1 MNDKLHH
8 DPINSLRE
16 DVRLLGELLGET
28 LIEQAG
34 RDVFDKV
41 EIVRKQAKAIHDA
54 KGYDRSALHALIS
67 ELEPQEVLS
76 VARAFTQFLN
86 LSNIA
91 EQAHGAR
98 AYGQLIPESED
109 PATLDSCLARLLQA
123 GATTAQIH
131 DTLRAMNIELV
142 LTAHPTEV
150 KRRTLIRK
158 DSNIAEQLEAL
169 ELARRTGGPQRPII
183 DELRREITAY
193 WLTDEIRRKRPT
205 PVEEAKW
212 GFAVIETVLWQA
224 VPRYLRKL
232 DRLLR
237 EHTGAPL
244 PLDCAPVRFGSWM
257 GGDRDGNPNV
267 TPEVTREV
275 SLLARWM
282 AADLYIR
289 DIGVLRAELSV
300 RKASDELRAKIGDCA
315 EPYRELLRE
324 VRDRLAATREWA
336 AARIDRHEHP
346 GRKPYLTRE
355 LLLEPLLLCY
365 RSLHEVGAGRVADG
379 KLLDMIRRVTVFG
392 TTLMRLDIR
401 QESTRHSDVF
411 NALTQHLGLGAYD
424 EWDEARRQQWLLA
437 ELESRRPLIP
447 PDLPADTAV
456 HEVLDTFAM
465 LAERGEG
472 TLGSYV
478 ISMATDPSDVLEV
491 ALLQKEARLA
501 HPMPVVPLFE
511 TLHDLEHAA
520 GCIDRLLTLPA
531 YRARIGGFQEVM
543 IGYSDS
549 AKDAGLLTAAW
560 AQYRAQEQLTEVCGR
575 HGVRL
580 QLFHGRGGSAGRG
593 GAPAHAAILS
603 QPPGSVNGNLRV
615 TEQGEMIRAKF
626 GLPRVAL
633 RTLETYTSAVLE
645 ATLSPPPEPKPE
657 WRALI
662 QRLAD
667 DSFATYREVVRDNP
681 HFVAYFRAATPEQE
695 LGELAIGSRPA
706 RRRAEGGIESLRAIP
721 WIFAWTQNR
730 LILPAWLGVGMA
742 LRDALDEGQGEQIKE
757 MRDRWPFFATT
768 LNLVEMV
775 LAKAD
780 PDIAAC
786 YDAELVT
793 DKTLRALGE
802 SLRQRYFYT
811 RQAVLD
817 LIGHQQPLE
826 DNPALLRSIQVRNPY
841 ADALNLMQV
850 ELLSAVRTQGEKAD
864 PRLRDALLVT
874 IAGIAAGMRN
884 TG

>member
-1 MNDKLHH
+1 MNDIPDY
-8 DPINSLRE
+8 DPITSLRE
-16 DVRLLGELLGET
+16 DVHLLGELLGET

-34 RDVFDKV
+34 REVFDKV
-41 EIVRKQAKAIHDA
+41 EEVRKQAKAIHEA
-54 KGYDRSALHALIS
+54 KEYDRSALHELIS
-67 ELEPQEVLS
+67 ELAPDEVLS

-86 LSNIA
+86 LANIA
-91 EQAHGAR
+91 EQTHGAR
-98 AYGQLIPESED
+98 PYGQLIPETED
-109 PATLDSCLARLLQA
+109 PAALDGCLARLLQN
-123 GATTAQIH
+123 GLSTTQIH
-131 DTLRAMNIELV
+131 DTLRSLNIELV

-150 KRRTLIRK
+150 KRRTLIHK
-158 DSNIAEQLEAL
+158 DTNIATLLDAL
-169 ELARRTGGPQRPII
+169 ELRRRTGESPHLVI

-205 PVEEAKW
+205 PLEEAKW

-237 EHTGAPL
+237 QHTDKPL

-282 AADLYIR
+282 AADLYWR
-289 DIGVLRAELSV
+289 DINVLRADLSV
-300 RKASDELRAKIGDCA
+300 RKASDELRARVGDCA

-336 AARIDRHEHP
+336 EARIDRHEYP
-346 GRKPYLTRE
+346 GLQPYLTRE
-355 LLLEPLLLCY
+355 ELLEPLLLCH

-379 KLLDMIRRVTVFG
+379 KLLDVIRRVVCFG

-411 NALTQHLGLGAYD
+411 DAITRHLGLGAYD
-424 EWDEARRQQWLLA
+424 DWPEEQRQQWLLT

-447 PDLPADTAV
+447 SDLPANAEV
-456 HEVLDTFAM
+456 REVLDTFAM

-491 ALLQKEARLA
+491 ALLQKEAHLP
-501 HPMPVVPLFE
+501 HPLPVVPLFE
-511 TLHDLEHAA
+511 TLDDLEHAA
-520 GCIDRLLTLPA
+520 GCIDRLLSLPA
-531 YRARIGGFQEVM
+531 YRARIEDFQEVM

-549 AKDAGLLTAAW
+549 AKDAGLLMASW
-560 AQYRAQEQLTEVCGR
+560 AQYRAQERLTEVCRR
-575 HGVRL
+575 HGVRMR
-580 QLFHGRGGSAGRG
+580 LFHGRGGSAGRG

-626 GLPRVAL
+626 GLPRLAL

-645 ATLSPPPEPKPE
+645 ATLTPPPEPKSE
-657 WRALI
+657 WRELM

-667 DSFATYREVVRDNP
+667 DSVLAYREVVRGDP
-681 HFVAYFRAATPEQE
+681 RFVPYFRAATPEPE

-706 RRRAEGGIESLRAIP
+706 RRRADGGIETLRAIP

-730 LILPAWLGVGMA
+730 LILPAWLGVGVA
-742 LRDALDEGQGEQIKE
+742 LRDALDQGLGEQITA
-757 MRDRWPFFATT
+757 MRDRWPFFSTT
-768 LNLVEMV
+768 LDLVEMV

-780 PDIAAC
+780 PDISAC
-786 YDAELVT
+786 YDGELVE
-793 DKTLRALGE
+793 DNALRALGE
-802 SLRQRYFYT
+802 SLRQRFFYT

-817 LIGHQQPLE
+817 LIGHREPLE
-826 DNPALLRSIQVRNPY
+826 HNPPLLRSVQVRNPY

-850 ELLSAVRTQGEKAD
+850 ELLSAVRAQGENAD
-864 PRLRDALLVT
+864 PRLQDALLVT

>member
-1 MNDKLHH
+1 MKD
-8 DPINSLRE
+8 DPEHNPITSLRD

-34 RDVFDKV
+34 REVFDKV
-41 EIVRKQAKAIHDA
+41 EAVRKQAKAIHEA
-54 KGYDRSALHALIS
+54 KGYDRSALHDIIS
-67 ELEPQEVLS
+67 ELAPQEVLS

-86 LSNIA
+86 LANIA

-98 AYGQLIPESED
+98 PYGQVIAEAQD
-109 PATLDSCLARLLQA
+109 PAALDACLGRLLKSGITSERLLQ
-123 GATTAQIH
+123 
-131 DTLRAMNIELV
+131 TLRNLNIELV

-158 DSNIAEQLEAL
+158 DNNIAAQLEAL
-169 ELARRTGGPQRPII
+169 ELARRTGEPQRLII
-183 DELRREITAY
+183 DELRREISAY

-232 DRLLR
+232 DRLVR
-237 EHTGAPL
+237 AHTGESL
-244 PLDCAPVRFGSWM
+244 PLDLAPVRFGSWM

-267 TPEVTREV
+267 TPDVTREV

-282 AADLYIR
+282 AADLYWR
-289 DIGVLRAELSV
+289 DISVLRAELSM
-300 RKASDELRAKIGDCA
+300 RKASDELRARVGDCP

-324 VRDRLAATREWA
+324 VRDRLAATRDWA
-336 AARIDRHEHP
+336 EARIDRAQHP
-346 GRKPYLTRE
+346 GPRPYLTRE
-355 LLLEPLLLCY
+355 QLLEPLLLCY

-379 KLLDMIRRVTVFG
+379 KLLDTIRRTVCFG

-411 NALTQHLGLGAYD
+411 NTITEHLGLGTYNRWG
-424 EWDEARRQQWLLA
+424 EERRQQWLLS
-437 ELESRRPLIP
+437 ELDNRRPLIP
-447 PDLPADTAV
+447 PDLPANPEV
-456 HEVLDTFAM
+456 QEVLDTFTM
-465 LAERGEG
+465 LADRGEE
-472 TLGSYV
+472 TLGSYI

-511 TLHDLEHAA
+511 TLDDLEQAA
-520 GCIDRLLTLPA
+520 DSIDRLLSLPA
-531 YRARIGGFQEVM
+531 YRSRIGDFQEVM

-549 AKDAGLLTAAW
+549 AKDAGLLMAAW
-560 AQYRAQEQLTEVCGR
+560 AQYRAQEQLTTVCRR

-580 QLFHGRGGSAGRG
+580 RLFHGRGGSAGRG

-615 TEQGEMIRAKF
+615 TEQGEMIRTKF
-626 GLPRVAL
+626 GLPRLAL
-633 RTLETYTSAVLE
+633 RTLESYTSAVLE
-645 ATLSPPPEPKPE
+645 ATLVPPPEPKAE
-657 WRALI
+657 WRELI
-662 QRLAD
+662 QQLAD
-667 DSFATYREVVRDNP
+667 DSVGGYREIVRDTP
-681 HFVAYFRAATPEQE
+681 QFVPYFRAATPEQE

-730 LILPAWLGVGMA
+730 LLLPAWLGVGVA
-742 LRDALDEGQGEQIKE
+742 LREALDNGLGPKLTE
-757 MRDRWPFFATT
+757 MITEWPFFAAT

-775 LAKAD
+775 IAKAD
-780 PDIAAC
+780 PNIAAC
-786 YDAELVT
+786 YDAGLVPAELQP
-793 DKTLRALGE
+793 LGG
-802 SLRQRYFYT
+802 SLRRRFFHT

-817 LIGHQQPLE
+817 VIGHQEPLQG
-826 DNPALLRSIQVRNPY
+826 NPDLLRSIQVRNPY

-850 ELLSAVRTQGEKAD
+850 ELLSAVREQRKNAD
-864 PRLRDALLVT
+864 PRLQDALLVT